1 MSLLLGLDIGT
12 TATKGLLLDSDQGVV
27 ATGERASALHSP
39 HPGWAE
45 EDPRQW
51 LENVYSLCHELA
63 PGGRVDAVGVAG
75 MVPCVILLDDEG
87 TPLRMSIQQ
96 NDARAVDEI
105 AELQEALTGNRILER
120 TGSAI
125 TQQSV
130 APTILWLRRHEP
142 DRFAQARHVLGS
154 YDFVNFALTGQPG
167 VEANWALESGL
178 YDLERQTWASD
189 VADAAGLDLAMLG
202 TIQHADKIAGRVT
215 REASDATGLQEGTPV
230 IGGAADHVASAFA
243 SGNNANDDLF
253 VKIGGAGDILL
264 ATTEAL
270 VDSRLYLD
278 FHIIPGMFMPNG
290 CMATSG
296 TAIRWFEAELACGA
310 GLQELDEAA
319 ARVEP
324 GAGGV
329 ICLPYFLGEK
339 TPLNDPEARAAFV
352 GLHLGHSRANM
363 FRALLEGVAYGFRH
377 HADVFAEL
385 GHPPARVRA
394 GDGGSRSVL
403 WTQII
408 ADVLERR
415 VDVVEDHGGAALGV
429 AYAAGV
435 ATGQIDGWTRIEDFV
450 KVERTVEPAPKP
462 AYRAGYRRY
471 RSLYPHL
478 KEALA

>member
-1 MSLLLGLDIGT
+1 MTVLLGLDIGT
-12 TATKGLLLDSDQGVV
+12 TATKGLLLDSDRGVV
-27 ATGERASALHSP
+27 ATGERPSALHSP

-51 LENVYSLCHELA
+51 LDNVYSLCHELV
-63 PGGRVDAVGVAG
+63 PNGHVDAVGVAG

-105 AELQEALTGNRILER
+105 TELQDLLAENRILER

-130 APTILWLRRHEP
+130 APTILWLRRNEP
-142 DRFAQARHVLGS
+142 DRYARARHVLGS
-154 YDFVNFALTGQPG
+154 YDFVNFALTGQVG

-178 YDLERQTWASD
+178 FDLERQAWASD
-189 VADAAGLDLAMLG
+189 VAEAAGLDLAMLG
-202 TIQHADKIAGRVT
+202 VIQHVDKVAGRLT
-215 REASDATGLQEGTPV
+215 REASEATGLKEGTPV

-243 SGNNANDDLF
+243 SGNNADNDLF

-264 ATTEAL
+264 ATKEPL
-270 VDSRLYLD
+270 VDARLFLD
-278 FHIIPGMFMPNG
+278 FHIVPGMFMPNG

-296 TAIRWFEAELACGA
+296 SAVRWFASELGCGA
-310 GLQELDEAA
+310 RLDELDAA
-319 ARVEP
+319 ASLVAP
-324 GAGGV
+324 GADGV

-352 GLHLGHSRANM
+352 GLHLGHTRAHL

-394 GDGGSRSVL
+394 GDGGSRSTL

-408 ADVLERR
+408 ADVLERPIEV
-415 VDVVEDHGGAALGV
+415 VDNRGGAALGV
-429 AYAAGV
+429 AFAAGV
-435 ATGQIDGWTRIEDFV
+435 ATSQVADWTGIEAFV
-450 KVERTVEPAPKP
+450 KVERTVEPAPRA
-462 AYRAGYRRY
+462 AYVTGYKRY

>member
-12 TATKGLLLDSDQGVV
+12 TATKGLLLDSDRGVV
-27 ATGERASALHSP
+27 GVGERVSSLQSP

-45 EDPRQW
+45 EDPHQW
-51 LENVYSLCHELA
+51 LENVYSLCRELA
-63 PGGRVDAVGVAG
+63 PDGKVDAVGVTG

-87 TPLRMSIQQ
+87 SPLRMSIQQ

-105 AELQEALTGNRILER
+105 NELKVLLARNRILER

-130 APTILWLRRHEP
+130 APTILWLKRHEP
-142 DRFAQARHVLGS
+142 DRFAKTRHVLGS
-154 YDFVNFALTGQPG
+154 YDFVNFALTGEPG

-178 YDLERQTWASD
+178 YDLELQTWAPD
-189 VADAAGLDLAMLG
+189 VADAVGFDVGMLG
-202 TIQHADKIAGRVT
+202 NIQRVDRVAGHVT
-215 REASDATGLQEGTPV
+215 KQASEATGLKEGIPV

-243 SGNNANDDLF
+243 AGTLANDDLF
-253 VKIGGAGDILL
+253 VKLGGAGDILL
-264 ATTEAL
+264 AATEPL
-270 VDSRLYLD
+270 IDGRLNLD
-278 FHIIPGMFMPNG
+278 FHIVPGMYLPNG

-296 TAIRWFEAELACGA
+296 SAIRWFNSELASGAELDV
-310 GLQELDEAA
+310 LDQAA
-319 ARVEP
+319 AQVEP
-324 GAGGV
+324 GSGGV

-352 GLHLGHSRANM
+352 GLHLGHTRANL

-377 HADVFAEL
+377 HADVFGEL

-394 GDGGSRSVL
+394 GDGGTRSML

-408 ADVLERR
+408 ADVLERPIEV
-415 VDVVEDHGGAALGV
+415 VDDHGGAALGV
-429 AYAAGV
+429 AFAAGV
-435 ATGQIDGWTRIEDFV
+435 ATGRIAGWSDIERFV
-450 KVERTVEPAPKP
+450 KVKRQVEPAPKA
-462 AYRAGYRRY
+462 AYTAGYRQY

>member
-12 TATKGLLLDSDQGVV
+12 TATKGLLLDSEQGVV
-27 ATGERASALHSP
+27 AVGERASDLHSP

-51 LENVYSLCHELA
+51 LDNVYSLCHELA
-63 PGGRVDAVGVAG
+63 PSGKVDAVGVAG

-105 AELQEALTGNRILER
+105 VELQELLSSSRILER

-130 APTILWLRRHEP
+130 APTILWLRRNEP
-142 DRFAQARHVLGS
+142 DRFARARHVLGS
-154 YDFVNFALTGQPG
+154 YDFINFALTGQPG

-178 YDLERQTWASD
+178 YDLELQAWAAD
-189 VADAAGLDLAMLG
+189 VAEAAGLDLSLLG
-202 TIQHADKIAGRVT
+202 SIQHADKVAGRVT
-215 REASDATGLQEGTPV
+215 RDASHASGLMEGTPV

-243 SGNNANDDLF
+243 SGNNATDDLF

-264 ATTEAL
+264 ATKEPL
-270 VDSRLYLD
+270 IDSRLYLD

-296 TAIRWFEAELACGA
+296 SAVRWFEAELACGD
-310 GLQELDEAA
+310 GLRELDEAA

-339 TPLNDPEARAAFV
+339 TPLNHPQARAAFV
-352 GLHLGHSRANM
+352 GLHLGHTRANM

-377 HADVFAEL
+377 HTDVFAEL
-385 GHPPARVRA
+385 GHPPARVRV
-394 GDGGSRSVL
+394 GDGGSKSVL

-408 ADVLERR
+408 ADILERQ
-415 VDVVEDHGGAALGV
+415 VDVVDDHGGAALGV

-435 ATGQIDGWTRIEDFV
+435 ATGEIEGWTQIEEFV
-450 KVERTVEPAPKP
+450 RVKRTVDPEPKP
-462 AYRAGYRRY
+462 VYREGYRRY
-471 RSLYPHL
+471 RALYPHL